1 MIPLVAVYLLKVR
14 PKRRAVT
21 ALFLWEAAFDQK
33 KNTALF
39 QRLRNWLS
47 LLLMILAWVATVLAL
62 TRANAAHALIY
73 LIVSLLA
80 VAVLFFLMGA
90 PFAAALEIVIYAGAI
105 MVLFV
110 FVIMMLNLGETGV
123 ERERQ
128 WLSARNWVVPG
139 ILAGLLLLELM
150 IAMGE
155 VSASTSGN
163 AVDPKAVGLALFGP
177 YVLAVEIAS
186 MLLLAGSV
194 QEHTCFPFTLTTHTR
209 QLPWGG
215 KSGL

>member
-1 MIPLVAVYLLKVR
+1 MMETLFYLASLI
-14 PKRRAVT
+14 
-21 ALFLWEAAFDQK
+21 AL
-33 KNTALF
+33 
-39 QRLRNWLS
+39 
-47 LLLMILAWVATVLAL
+47 IATIAAL
-62 TRANAAHALIY
+62 TRPNAAHALIY

-110 FVIMMLNLGETGV
+110 FVIMMLNLGDAGTD
-123 ERERQ
+123 REMQ
-128 WLSARNWVVPG
+128 WLSARNWIVPG

-155 VSASTSGN
+155 VTARTSGE

-186 MLLLAGSV
+186 MLLLAGLV
-194 QEHTCFPFTLTTHTR
+194 GAYHLGRRFIVRPEEQD
-209 QLPWGG
+209 
-215 KSGL
+215 